1 MSQPVGTVGS
11 MVLRA
16 VVATVFPTL
25 CPGCGARGD
34 PVCAACAA
42 TLRRASPAP
51 PPRGVDL
58 WVAPYAYEGVAREL
72 VARVKYRQA
81 RAALPWLAAAV
92 AESVAAVRPSTPLDA
107 VTWVPTTSARRRSR
121 GFDHAELLARSVA
134 HVLGLRAVAMLRRE
148 PGPPQTGLPSAAR
161 RVGPGF
167 RPRTVVPARVLV
179 VDDVATTG
187 GTLAAA
193 ASALRA
199 GGAAYVVAAVAAR
212 TPRAV
217 TGSRIARD
225 LHHAE

>member
-1 MSQPVGTVGS
+1 

-16 VVATVFPTL
+16 VLAAVFPTL

-51 PPRGVDL
+51 PPPGVDL

-92 AESVAAVRPSTPLDA
+92 AESVAALRPAESLA
-107 VTWVPTTSARRRSR
+107 GVTWVPTTSARRRSR

-134 HVLGLRAVAMLRRE
+134 RELGLGVAATLVRQ
-148 PGPPQTGLPSAAR
+148 PGPPQTGLASAAR
-161 RVGPGF
+161 RVGPRFG
-167 RPRTVVPARVLV
+167 PRIVVPARLLM

-193 ASALRA
+193 ACALRA
-199 GGAAYVVAAVAAR
+199 AGAEHVVAATVAR
-212 TPRAV
+212 TPRA
-217 TGSRIARD
+217 
-225 LHHAE
+225 

>member
-1 MSQPVGTVGS
+1 MFGA
-11 MVLRA
+11 VL
-16 VVATVFPTL
+16 ATVFPTL
-25 CPGCGARGD
+25 CPGCGAWGD

-42 TLRRASPAP
+42 MLRPASRAA
-51 PPRGVDL
+51 PPRGVDM

-81 RAALPWLAAAV
+81 RAAVPWLAAAV
-92 AESVAAVRPSTPLDA
+92 AECVAAVRPPESLDA
-107 VTWVPTTSARRRSR
+107 VTWVPTTAARRRSR

-134 HVLGLRAVAMLRRE
+134 HALGLGTAATLRRR

-161 RVGPGF
+161 RVGPRF

-193 ASALRA
+193 ARALRA
-199 GGAAYVVAAVAAR
+199 GGAEDVFAATVAR
-212 TPRAV
+212 TPRGVA
-217 TGSRIARD
+217 GSRLPRE
-225 LHHAE
+225 LPHAE